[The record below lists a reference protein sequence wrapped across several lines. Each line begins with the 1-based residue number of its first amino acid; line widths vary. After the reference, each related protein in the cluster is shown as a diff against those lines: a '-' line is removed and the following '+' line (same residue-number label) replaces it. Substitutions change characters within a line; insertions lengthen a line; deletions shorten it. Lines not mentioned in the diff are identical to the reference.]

1 MQFLS
6 LRFDKLKVATL
17 VFPNLSKNVLN
28 MRIGVRTKQY
38 LINQEKQ
45 KPVQTIGGVEMK
57 KEVKDI
63 IKIANQQRKRM
74 LSM

>member
-38 LINQEKQ
+38 LIKQEMQ
-45 KPVQTIGGVEMK
+45 KPVQTIEGVEMK

-63 IKIANQQRKRM
+63 IKIANRQRKRLLLM
-74 LSM
+74 

>member
-28 MRIGVRTKQY
+28 MRTKQY
-38 LINQEKQ
+38 LIKQEMQ
-45 KPVQTIGGVEMK
+45 KPVQTIEGVEMK

-63 IKIANQQRKRM
+63 IKIANRQRKRLLLM
-74 LSM
+74 